1 MGKVTLIGAGPGNPD
16 LITIRGMEQLKKADV
31 IIYDR
36 LACDELLSFARK
48 DAVLVYVG
56 KKPGAHSM
64 QQEEINRTIITYAG
78 QYEAVVRLKGGD
90 PFVFG
95 RGGEEIQSLIG
106 AGIPFEVVPGVTSA
120 IAVPELAGI
129 PVTHR
134 GVGRSFHVITGHT
147 KDGEETL
154 PDDMETLARLQGTL
168 VFLMGLRN
176 IEKITEELMR
186 YGKSPNTPAAV
197 ISNGT
202 TLKERTVRGT
212 LSDIAGRVRN
222 AGLTSPAVIVIG
234 ETAKLDFRMQKMGN
248 AEDSDSK
255 LQKMGKTEDSDSKMQ
270 RTAEAA
276 NPDSKMQKT
285 GEAANPN
292 GNMRFG
298 LIGTSAT
305 CREFK
310 GGIKR
315 CGGEAVQLIT
325 MQAIRT
331 QAYELL
337 GNAMEKI
344 KDYEWI
350 FFTSKQAVDL
360 FFTFLK
366 EKSVDIRTISGCR
379 FGVIGEGTGR
389 ALLAYG
395 IHADFMPK
403 SADSFSFAT
412 EFAHTQEACRILLP
426 RAKQG
431 SPQLRDI
438 LQKAGFAVCEIP
450 VYDVVGRR
458 MDTFSQIENVKNLVF
473 FSASGV
479 QAFVQELKS
488 GHQTLAKGK
497 CFYCIGHMTAQA
509 LTEAGIAEETDQIII
524 SKVHTVE
531 GLIETILNLYSG
543 QCNENSAEMR

>member
-36 LACDELLSFARK
+36 LASDELLSFARK
-48 DAVLVYVG
+48 NAVLVYVG
-56 KKPGAHSM
+56 KKPGEHSM

-95 RGGEEIQSLIG
+95 RGGEEIQALIG
-106 AGIPFEVVPGVTSA
+106 AGIPFQVVPGVTSA

-154 PDDMETLARLQGTL
+154 PDDMETLAGLQGTL

-212 LSDIAGRVRN
+212 LSDIAGRVRK
-222 AGLTSPAVIVIG
+222 AGLTSPVVIVIG
-234 ETAKLDFRMQKMGN
+234 ETAKLDFRTQKAGN
-248 AEDSDSK
+248 AEYSD
-255 LQKMGKTEDSDSKMQ
+255 DKMQ
-270 RTAEAA
+270 KTAEAA
-276 NPDSKMQKT
+276 NTDRKMQKT
-285 GEAANPN
+285 AEAANTDW
-292 GNMRFG
+292 NMRFG
-298 LIGTSAT
+298 LIGTSTT

-438 LQKAGFAVCEIP
+438 LLKAGFAVCEIP

-479 QAFVQELKS
+479 HAFVQELKS